1 MLAVMGPSWMRN
13 VVAVSVGVVLCGGV
27 TWLAIDLHDT
37 QSRTRS
43 DARHSATERAS
54 LAGALIDS
62 MFQNGYRNSAAQVLP
77 VSRARVTPA
86 EVRSITQVAPL
97 GAVLGS
103 EGKVLAS
110 WPPLS
115 AYLAAVIQ
123 HDPLVRAALA
133 GRQNG
138 LSNLMAP
145 AGMPPGFLAATSYE
159 TPFGRRVKVR
169 WIREDA
175 MRAMLA
181 QYLHYV
187 AHYPGARVYLLDGNN
202 QVIGSSAGS
211 RSTAAA
217 DPAMV
222 AQSPGL
228 FVAISKLHVAPWRVL
243 YTVPTK
249 ALYASNGYGAA
260 LSFLLLGA
268 FGLAALVCVVLVVRL
283 SSRSSAL
290 AKANVEL
297 AARSAEAEQAN
308 NAKSQFLATMSHE
321 LRTPLN
327 AIIGFAD
334 LMHDGRLG
342 PVSDQHRESLD
353 DIRGSAR
360 HLLDLIN
367 EVLDLARIESGRIM
381 LDIQSIDPVD
391 VVSTA
396 VDSLRSLAAERNLA
410 VTLEAQSFD
419 NVLLDPAR
427 LRQVVLNYLSNA
439 IKFTPEGGL
448 VQVRVLRE
456 ADELVLEVID
466 TGGGIAHEDQERVFG
481 EFEQLHGAEYGG
493 TGLGLAVTKRI
504 IEAQGGTVGV
514 RSTPGQGSTFYARI
528 PVITVPEPAPEL
540 DMSDGRELALSG
552 FAAR

>member
-1 MLAVMGPSWMRN
+1 MGL
-13 VVAVSVGVVLCGGV
+13 VVCGGV

-43 DARHSATERAS
+43 DAQRSATERAS

-62 MFQNGYRNSAAQVLP
+62 MFQNSSRSSAAQVLP
-77 VSRARVTPA
+77 ISRARVTQA
-86 EVRSITQVAPL
+86 EVRAITQAAPL
-97 GAVLGS
+97 GAVLGP

-115 AYLAAVIQ
+115 AFLAAVIP
-123 HDPLVRAALA
+123 HDPSVRAALA

-138 LSNLMAP
+138 LSNLLAP
-145 AGMPPGFLAATSYE
+145 AGMPPGFLAATSFQ

-169 WIREDA
+169 WVREDA

-181 QYLHYV
+181 QYLRYV

-202 QVIGSSAGS
+202 QVIGSSAGL

-222 AQSPGL
+222 AQSPGM
-228 FVAISKLHVAPWRVL
+228 FVAVSRLHVAPWRVL
-243 YTVPTK
+243 YTVPTR

-268 FGLAALVCVVLVVRL
+268 FGLAALVCVFLLLRL

-342 PVSDQHRESLD
+342 PVSEQHRESLD

-381 LDIQSIDPVD
+381 LDIQSTDPVD
-391 VVSTA
+391 VVSA
-396 VDSLRSLAAERNLA
+396 AIDSLRPLAAERNLA
-410 VTLEAQSFD
+410 VTMQAQSID

-448 VQVRVLRE
+448 VQVRVLRQN
-456 ADELVLEVID
+456 DELVLEVID
-466 TGGGIAHEDQERVFG
+466 TGGGIAPEDQERVFG
-481 EFEQLHGAEYGG
+481 EFEQLHGAAYGG

-514 RSTPGQGSTFYARI
+514 HSTPGHGSTFYARI
-528 PVITVPEPAPEL
+528 PVATVLQPAP
-540 DMSDGRELALSG
+540 DMSDTRELALSG

>member
-1 MLAVMGPSWMRN
+1 MGLI
-13 VVAVSVGVVLCGGV
+13 LCGGV
-27 TWLAIDLHDT
+27 TGLAIDLRDS

-43 DARHSATERAS
+43 DAQRSATERAS

-62 MFQNGYRNSAAQVLP
+62 MFHNSYRNSAEALLP

-86 EVRSITQVAPL
+86 EVRAISQAAPL
-97 GAVLGS
+97 GAVLGAR
-103 EGKVLAS
+103 GRVLAA

-115 AYLAAVIQ
+115 AFLAAVIQ
-123 HDPLVRAALA
+123 HDPSVRAALA
-133 GRQNG
+133 GRRNG
-138 LSNLMAP
+138 LSNLLAP
-145 AGMPPGFLAATSYE
+145 AGMPPGFLDATSFE

-169 WIREDA
+169 WVRADA
-175 MRAMLA
+175 LRAMLA
-181 QYLHYV
+181 QYLRYV
-187 AHYPGARVYLLDGNN
+187 AHYHSARVYLLDGNN
-202 QVIGSSAGS
+202 HVIGSSTGS

-217 DPAMV
+217 DPTTT
-222 AQSPGL
+222 AQSPGM
-228 FVAISKLHVAPWRVL
+228 FVAVSRLHVAPWRVL

-249 ALYASNGYGAA
+249 SLYASNGYEAA

-268 FGLAALVCVVLVVRL
+268 FGLAALVCVFLLVRL

-342 PVSDQHRESLD
+342 PVSEHHRESLD

-381 LDIQSIDPVD
+381 LDIQSIDPVE
-391 VVSTA
+391 VVSAA
-396 VDSLRSLAAERNLA
+396 VDSVRSLAAERDLA
-410 VTLEAQSFD
+410 VTLEAQSID
-419 NVLLDPAR
+419 NVALDPAR
-427 LRQVVLNYLSNA
+427 LRQVLLNYLSNA

-466 TGGGIAHEDQERVFG
+466 TGGGIAPEDQARVFG
-481 EFEQLHGAEYGG
+481 EFEQLHGTAYGG

-514 RSTPGQGSTFYARI
+514 RSTPGYGSTFFARL
-528 PVITVPEPAPEL
+528 PVATVPEPAPEL
-540 DMSDGRELALSG
+540 PENRELALSG
-552 FAAR
+552 SAAAR

>member
-1 MLAVMGPSWMRN
+1 MRN
-13 VVAVSVGVVLCGGV
+13 AVGVALGLVLCGGV
-27 TWLAIDLHDT
+27 TGLAIDLRDT

-43 DARHSATERAS
+43 DAQRSATERAS

-62 MFQNGYRNSAAQVLP
+62 MFQNSSRNSTAAVLP
-77 VSRARVTPA
+77 ISRARVTPA
-86 EVRSITQVAPL
+86 EVRAISQAAPL
-97 GAVLGS
+97 GAVLGP
-103 EGKVLAS
+103 EGKVLAA

-115 AYLAAVIQ
+115 AFLAAVIQ
-123 HDPLVRAALA
+123 HDPSVRAALA
-133 GRQNG
+133 GRRNG
-138 LSNLMAP
+138 LSNLLAP
-145 AGMPPGFLAATSYE
+145 AGMPPGFLSTTSFQ

-169 WIREDA
+169 WVREDA
-175 MRAMLA
+175 MREMLA
-181 QYLHYV
+181 AYLRYV

-202 QVIGSSAGS
+202 QVIGSSTGS
-211 RSTAAA
+211 QSATAA
-217 DPAMV
+217 DPTRA
-222 AQSPGL
+222 AQAPGM
-228 FVAISKLHVAPWRVL
+228 FVAVSRLHVAPWRVL
-243 YTVPTK
+243 YTVPTR
-249 ALYASNGYGAA
+249 ALYASNGYEAA

-268 FGLAALVCVVLVVRL
+268 FGIAALVCVFLLVRL

-342 PVSDQHRESLD
+342 PVSEQHRESLD

-367 EVLDLARIESGRIM
+367 EVLDMARIESGRIM
-381 LDIQSIDPVD
+381 LDIQSIDPVE
-391 VVSTA
+391 VVSAA
-396 VDSLRSLAAERNLA
+396 VDSLRPLAAERNLA
-410 VTLEAQSFD
+410 VTLEAQSIG

-439 IKFTPEGGL
+439 IKFTPEDGL

-466 TGGGIAHEDQERVFG
+466 TGGGIAAEDQARVFG
-481 EFEQLHGAEYGG
+481 EFEQLHGAAYGG

-504 IEAQGGTVGV
+504 IDAQGGTVGV
-514 RSTPGQGSTFYARI
+514 HSAPGHGCTFYARL
-528 PVITVPEPAPEL
+528 PVATVPAPAPE
-540 DMSDGRELALSG
+540 MPETRELALSG

>member
-1 MLAVMGPSWMRN
+1 MRN
-13 VVAVSVGVVLCGGV
+13 VLGVAVGLVLCGGV

-43 DARHSATERAS
+43 DAQRSATERAS

-62 MFQNGYRNSAAQVLP
+62 MFENSYRNSAAQVLP

-86 EVRSITQVAPL
+86 EVRSITQAAPL

-115 AYLAAVIQ
+115 AFLAAVIQ
-123 HDPLVRAALA
+123 HDPSVRAALA

-145 AGMPPGFLAATSYE
+145 AGMPPGFLAATSFQ

-169 WIREDA
+169 WVREDA

-181 QYLHYV
+181 QYLQYV

-217 DPAMV
+217 DPVVV

-228 FVAISKLHVAPWRVL
+228 FVAVSKLHVAPWRVL

-249 ALYASNGYGAA
+249 VLYSSNGYDAA
-260 LSFLLLGA
+260 LSYLLLGA
-268 FGLAALVCVVLVVRL
+268 FGLAALVCVFLLVRL

-342 PVSDQHRESLD
+342 PVSEQHRESLG

-367 EVLDLARIESGRIM
+367 EVLDLAR
-381 LDIQSIDPVD
+381 
-391 VVSTA
+391 
-396 VDSLRSLAAERNLA
+396 
-410 VTLEAQSFD
+410 
-419 NVLLDPAR
+419 
-427 LRQVVLNYLSNA
+427 
-439 IKFTPEGGL
+439 
-448 VQVRVLRE
+448 
-456 ADELVLEVID
+456 
-466 TGGGIAHEDQERVFG
+466 
-481 EFEQLHGAEYGG
+481 
-493 TGLGLAVTKRI
+493 
-504 IEAQGGTVGV
+504 
-514 RSTPGQGSTFYARI
+514 
-528 PVITVPEPAPEL
+528 
-540 DMSDGRELALSG
+540 
-552 FAAR
+552 

>member
-1 MLAVMGPSWMRN
+1 MGPSWMRN
-13 VVAVSVGVVLCGGV
+13 AVGVALGLVLCGGV
-27 TWLAIDLHDT
+27 TGLAIDLRDT

-43 DARHSATERAS
+43 DAQRSATERAS

-62 MFQNGYRNSAAQVLP
+62 MFQNGYRSSAATVLP
-77 VSRARVTPA
+77 VSRERVTPA
-86 EVRSITQVAPL
+86 EVRAISQAAPL
-97 GAVLGS
+97 GAVLGPQ
-103 EGKVLAS
+103 GKVIAS
-110 WPPLS
+110 WPPLT
-115 AYLAAVIQ
+115 AFLAAVIQ
-123 HDPLVRAALA
+123 HDPSVRAALA
-133 GRQNG
+133 GRRNG
-138 LSNLMAP
+138 LSNLLSP
-145 AGMPPGFLAATSYE
+145 AGMPPGFLSATSYG
-159 TPFGRRVKVR
+159 TPYGRRVQVR
-169 WIREDA
+169 WVREDA
-175 MRAMLA
+175 MREMLA
-181 QYLHYV
+181 QYLRYV

-202 QVIGSSAGS
+202 EVIGASTGS
-211 RSTAAA
+211 QRVAAA
-217 DPAMV
+217 DPTTA
-222 AQSPGL
+222 AQSPGM
-228 FVAISKLHVAPWRVL
+228 FVAVSRLHVAPWRVL

-249 ALYASNGYGAA
+249 KLYASNGYEAA

-268 FGLAALVCVVLVVRL
+268 FGVAALVCVFLLVRL

-342 PVSDQHRESLD
+342 PVSEQHRESLD

-391 VVSTA
+391 VVLGA
-396 VDSLRSLAAERNLA
+396 VDSLRSLAAERNLS
-410 VTLEAQSFD
+410 VTLEAQSTD

-456 ADELVLEVID
+456 LDELVLEVID
-466 TGGGIAHEDQERVFG
+466 TGGGIALSDQERVFG
-481 EFEQLHGAEYGG
+481 EFEQLHGAAYGG

-504 IEAQGGTVGV
+504 IEAQGGAVGV
-514 RSTPGQGSTFYARI
+514 HSTPGHGSTFYARL
-528 PVITVPEPAPEL
+528 PVTTMPKPADELPER
-540 DMSDGRELALSG
+540 RELALSG

>member
-1 MLAVMGPSWMRN
+1 MRN
-13 VVAVSVGVVLCGGV
+13 VVGVAVGLVLCAGV
-27 TWLAIDLHDT
+27 TWLAIDLHQT

-43 DARHSATERAS
+43 DAQRSATERAS

-62 MFQNGYRNSAAQVLP
+62 MFQNGYRSSASMVLP

-86 EVRSITQVAPL
+86 EVRAISQAAPL
-97 GAVLGS
+97 GAVLGPQ
-103 EGKVLAS
+103 GKVIAS
-110 WPPLS
+110 WPPLT
-115 AYLAAVIQ
+115 AFLAAVIQ
-123 HDPLVRAALA
+123 HDPSVRAALA
-133 GRQNG
+133 GRRNG
-138 LSNLMAP
+138 LSNLLAP
-145 AGMPPGFLAATSYE
+145 AGMPPGFLSATSYG

-169 WIREDA
+169 WVREDA

-181 QYLHYV
+181 QYLRYV

-202 QVIGSSAGS
+202 QVIGSSTGS
-211 RSTAAA
+211 QRVAAA
-217 DPAMV
+217 DPTTA
-222 AQSPGL
+222 AQSPGM
-228 FVAISKLHVAPWRVL
+228 FVAVSRLHVAPWRVL

-249 ALYASNGYGAA
+249 KLYASNGYEAA

-268 FGLAALVCVVLVVRL
+268 FGMAALVCVFLLVRL

-342 PVSDQHRESLD
+342 PVSEQHRESLD

-367 EVLDLARIESGRIM
+367 EVLDLARIESGRIL

-391 VVSTA
+391 VVSGA

-410 VTLEAQSFD
+410 VTLEAQSLD

-456 ADELVLEVID
+456 IDELVLEVID
-466 TGGGIAHEDQERVFG
+466 TGGGIALEDQERVFG
-481 EFEQLHGAEYGG
+481 EFEQLHGAAYGG

-514 RSTPGQGSTFYARI
+514 HSTPGHGSTFYARL
-528 PVITVPEPAPEL
+528 PVTTVPAPAEEL
-540 DMSDGRELALSG
+540 LDSRELALSG

>member
-1 MLAVMGPSWMRN
+1 MRN
-13 VVAVSVGVVLCGGV
+13 AVGVALGLVLCGGV
-27 TWLAIDLHDT
+27 TGLAIDLRDT

-43 DARHSATERAS
+43 DAQRSATERAS

-62 MFQNGYRNSAAQVLP
+62 MFQNGYRSSAATVLP
-77 VSRARVTPA
+77 ISRERVTPA
-86 EVRSITQVAPL
+86 EVRAISQAAPL
-97 GAVLGS
+97 GAVLGPQ
-103 EGKVLAS
+103 GKVIAS
-110 WPPLS
+110 WPPLT
-115 AYLAAVIQ
+115 AFLAAVIQ
-123 HDPLVRAALA
+123 HDPSVRAALA
-133 GRQNG
+133 GRRNG
-138 LSNLMAP
+138 LSNLLSP
-145 AGMPPGFLAATSYE
+145 AGMPPGFLSATSYG
-159 TPFGRRVKVR
+159 TPYGRRVKVR
-169 WIREDA
+169 WVREDA
-175 MRAMLA
+175 MREMLA
-181 QYLHYV
+181 QYLRYV

-202 QVIGSSAGS
+202 EVIGASTGS
-211 RSTAAA
+211 QRVAAA
-217 DPAMV
+217 DPTTA
-222 AQSPGL
+222 AQSPGM
-228 FVAISKLHVAPWRVL
+228 FVAVSRLHVAPWRVL

-249 ALYASNGYGAA
+249 KLYASNGYEAA

-268 FGLAALVCVVLVVRL
+268 FGVAALVCVFLLVRL

-297 AARSAEAEQAN
+297 AARSVEAEQAN

-342 PVSDQHRESLD
+342 PVSEQHRESLD

-391 VVSTA
+391 VVSGA
-396 VDSLRSLAAERNLA
+396 VDSLRSLAAERNLS
-410 VTLEAQSFD
+410 VTLEAQSTD

-448 VQVRVLRE
+448 VQVRLLRE
-456 ADELVLEVID
+456 LDELVLEVID
-466 TGGGIAHEDQERVFG
+466 TGGGIALSDQERVFG
-481 EFEQLHGAEYGG
+481 EFEQLHGAAYGG

-504 IEAQGGTVGV
+504 IEAQGGAVGV
-514 RSTPGQGSTFYARI
+514 HSTPGHGSTFYARL
-528 PVITVPEPAPEL
+528 PVTTVPKPADEMPER
-540 DMSDGRELALSG
+540 RELALSG

>member
-1 MLAVMGPSWMRN
+1 MRN
-13 VVAVSVGVVLCGGV
+13 VVGVAVGLVVCGGV

-43 DARHSATERAS
+43 DAQRSATERAS

-62 MFQNGYRNSAAQVLP
+62 MFQNSSRSSAAQVLP
-77 VSRARVTPA
+77 ISRARVTQA
-86 EVRSITQVAPL
+86 EVRAITQAAPL
-97 GAVLGS
+97 GAVLGP

-115 AYLAAVIQ
+115 AFLAAVIP
-123 HDPLVRAALA
+123 HDPSVRAALA

-138 LSNLMAP
+138 LSNLLAP
-145 AGMPPGFLAATSYE
+145 AGMPPGFLAATSFQ
-159 TPFGRRVKVR
+159 TPFGRRIKVR
-169 WIREDA
+169 WVREDA

-181 QYLHYV
+181 QYLRYV

-202 QVIGSSAGS
+202 QVIGSSAGL

-222 AQSPGL
+222 AQSPGM
-228 FVAISKLHVAPWRVL
+228 FVAVSRLHVAPWRVL
-243 YTVPTK
+243 YTVPTR

-268 FGLAALVCVVLVVRL
+268 FGLAALVCVFLLLRL

-342 PVSDQHRESLD
+342 PVSEQHRESLD

-381 LDIQSIDPVD
+381 LEIQSTDPVD
-391 VVSTA
+391 VVSA
-396 VDSLRSLAAERNLA
+396 AIDSLRPLAAERNLA
-410 VTLEAQSFD
+410 VTMQAQSID

-448 VQVRVLRE
+448 VQVRVLRQN
-456 ADELVLEVID
+456 DELVLEVID
-466 TGGGIAHEDQERVFG
+466 TGGGIAPEDQERVFG
-481 EFEQLHGAEYGG
+481 EFEQLHGAAYGG

-514 RSTPGQGSTFYARI
+514 HSTPGHGSTFYARI
-528 PVITVPEPAPEL
+528 PVATVLQPAP
-540 DMSDGRELALSG
+540 DMSDTRELALSG

>member
-1 MLAVMGPSWMRN
+1 MGRSWMRN
-13 VVAVSVGVVLCGGV
+13 LLGTALGLILIGGV
-27 TWLAIDLHDT
+27 TGLAIDLHDS

-43 DARHSATERAS
+43 DARRSATERAS

-62 MFQNGYRNSAAQVLP
+62 IFQNSYRRSAAAVLP
-77 VSRARVTPA
+77 ISRARVTPT
-86 EVRSITQVAPL
+86 EVRAISQASPL
-97 GAVLGS
+97 GAVLGAQ
-103 EGKVLAS
+103 GKVLAA

-115 AYLAAVIQ
+115 AFLAAVIQ
-123 HDPLVRAALA
+123 HDPSVREALA
-133 GRQNG
+133 GRRNG
-138 LSNLMAP
+138 LSNLLAP
-145 AGMPPGFLAATSYE
+145 AGMPPGFLSSTSYQ
-159 TPFGRRVKVR
+159 TRFGRRVKIYWVR
-169 WIREDA
+169 A
-175 MRAMLA
+175 QALRAMLS
-181 QYLHYV
+181 QYLRYV
-187 AHYPGARVYLLDGNN
+187 AHYHGARVYLLDGND
-202 QVIGSSAGS
+202 QVIGSNTRDTAQAAGQAA
-211 RSTAAA
+211 TAA
-217 DPAMV
+217 V
-222 AQSPGL
+222 SSGT
-228 FVAISKLHVAPWRVL
+228 FVAVSKLHVAPWRVV

-249 ALYASNGYGAA
+249 TLYASNGYEPA

-268 FGLAALVCVVLVVRL
+268 FGAAALVCAFLLVRL
-283 SSRSSAL
+283 ASRSSAL

-342 PVSDQHRESLD
+342 PVSEQHRESLG

-381 LDIQSIDPVD
+381 LDIQAIDPVQ

-410 VTLEAQSFD
+410 VTLEAQSLGG
-419 NVLLDPAR
+419 VLLDPAR

-466 TGGGIAHEDQERVFG
+466 TGGGIAPEDQERVFG
-481 EFEQLHGAEYGG
+481 EFEQLHGAAYGG

-504 IEAQGGTVGV
+504 IEAQGGIVGV
-514 RSTPGQGSTFYARI
+514 RSTPGYGCTFFARL
-528 PVITVPEPAPEL
+528 PVVAALEPEPEL
-540 DMSDGRELALSG
+540 LETRDLALSG

>member
-1 MLAVMGPSWMRN
+1 MRN
-13 VVAVSVGVVLCGGV
+13 AVGVALGLVLCGGV
-27 TWLAIDLHDT
+27 AGLAIDLRDT
-37 QSRTRS
+37 QSRTRF
-43 DARHSATERAS
+43 DAQRSATERAS

-62 MFQNGYRNSAAQVLP
+62 MFQNSSRNSAAAVLP

-86 EVRSITQVAPL
+86 EVRAISQAAPL
-97 GAVLGS
+97 GAVLGTG
-103 EGKVLAS
+103 GKVLAA

-115 AYLAAVIQ
+115 AFLAAVIQ
-123 HDPLVRAALA
+123 HDPSVRAALA
-133 GRQNG
+133 GRRNG
-138 LSNLMAP
+138 LSNLLAP
-145 AGMPPGFLAATSYE
+145 AGMPAGFLSVTSFD

-169 WIREDA
+169 WVREDA

-181 QYLHYV
+181 AYLRYV

-202 QVIGSSAGS
+202 QVIGASTDAWSA
-211 RSTAAA
+211 AAA
-217 DPAMV
+217 DPATA
-222 AQSPGL
+222 AQSPGM
-228 FVAISKLHVAPWRVL
+228 FVAVSRLRVAPWRVL

-249 ALYASNGYGAA
+249 ALYASNGYEAA

-268 FGLAALVCVVLVVRL
+268 FGVAALVCVFLLVRL

-381 LDIQSIDPVD
+381 LDIQSIDPVE
-391 VVSTA
+391 VASAA

-410 VTLEAQSFD
+410 VTLEAQSND

-456 ADELVLEVID
+456 ADELLLEVID
-466 TGGGIAHEDQERVFG
+466 TGDGIAPEDQERVFG
-481 EFEQLHGAEYGG
+481 EFEQLHGAAYGG

-514 RSTPGQGSTFYARI
+514 RSAPGHGSTFYARL
-528 PVITVPEPAPEL
+528 PVATVPELAPE
-540 DMSDGRELALSG
+540 MPEPRELALSG

>member
-1 MLAVMGPSWMRN
+1 MRN
-13 VVAVSVGVVLCGGV
+13 TVGVALGLILCGGV
-27 TWLAIDLHDT
+27 AGLAIDLRDT

-43 DARHSATERAS
+43 DAQRSASERSS

-62 MFQNGYRNSAAQVLP
+62 MFQNSSRNSAASVLP
-77 VSRARVTPA
+77 VSRARVTSA
-86 EVRSITQVAPL
+86 EVRSISQSTPL
-97 GAVLGS
+97 GAVLGP
-103 EGKVLAS
+103 EGKVLAA

-115 AYLAAVIQ
+115 AFLAAVIR
-123 HDPLVRAALA
+123 HDPSVRGALA
-133 GRQNG
+133 GRRNG
-138 LSNLMAP
+138 LSNLLAP
-145 AGMPPGFLAATSYE
+145 AGMPPGFLAVTSFQ

-169 WIREDA
+169 WVRADA
-175 MRAMLA
+175 MRAVLG
-181 QYLHYV
+181 QYLRYV
-187 AHYPGARVYLLDGNN
+187 AHYPGAQVYLLDGNN
-202 QVIGSSAGS
+202 QVVGSSTGS
-211 RSTAAA
+211 RNTTAA
-217 DPAMV
+217 DPVMA
-222 AQSPGL
+222 AQKPGM
-228 FVAISKLHVAPWRVL
+228 FVAVSSLHVAPWRVL

-249 ALYASNGYGAA
+249 ALYASNGYEAT
-260 LSFLLLGA
+260 LSFALLGA
-268 FGLAALVCVVLVVRL
+268 FGIAALVCVFLLMRL

-290 AKANVEL
+290 AKANVQL

-342 PVSDQHRESLD
+342 PVSEQHRESLD

-367 EVLDLARIESGRIM
+367 EVLDLARIESGRIL
-381 LDIQSIDPVD
+381 LDIQSTDPVA
-391 VVSTA
+391 VVSGA
-396 VDSLRSLAAERNLA
+396 VDSVRSLASERNLA
-410 VTLEAQSFD
+410 VTLESQALD
-419 NVLLDPAR
+419 DVLLDPAR

-466 TGGGIAHEDQERVFG
+466 TGDGIALEDQARVFG
-481 EFEQLHGAEYGG
+481 EFEQLHGAAYGG

-504 IEAQGGTVGV
+504 IKAQGGTVGV
-514 RSTPGQGSTFYARI
+514 HSAPGHGSTFYARL
-528 PVITVPEPAPEL
+528 PVSTVPQPVPEIPEP
-540 DMSDGRELALSG
+540 GELALSG

>member
-1 MLAVMGPSWMRN
+1 MRN
-13 VVAVSVGVVLCGGV
+13 AVGVALGLVLCGGV
-27 TWLAIDLHDT
+27 TGLAIDLRDT

-43 DARHSATERAS
+43 DAQRSATERAS

-62 MFQNGYRNSAAQVLP
+62 IFQNGYRSSAATVLP
-77 VSRARVTPA
+77 VSRERVTPA
-86 EVRSITQVAPL
+86 EVRAISQAAPL
-97 GAVLGS
+97 GAVLGPQ
-103 EGKVLAS
+103 GKVIAS
-110 WPPLS
+110 WPPLT
-115 AYLAAVIQ
+115 AFLAAVIQ
-123 HDPLVRAALA
+123 HDPSVRAALA
-133 GRQNG
+133 GRGNG
-138 LSNLMAP
+138 LSNLLSP
-145 AGMPPGFLAATSYE
+145 AGMPPGFLSATSYG
-159 TPFGRRVKVR
+159 TLYGRRVKVR
-169 WIREDA
+169 WVREDA
-175 MRAMLA
+175 MREMLA
-181 QYLHYV
+181 QYLRYV

-202 QVIGSSAGS
+202 EVIGA
-211 RSTAAA
+211 STGLRRVAAA
-217 DPAMV
+217 DPTTA
-222 AQSPGL
+222 AHSPSM
-228 FVAISKLHVAPWRVL
+228 FVAVSRLHVAPWRVL

-249 ALYASNGYGAA
+249 KLYASNGYEAG

-268 FGLAALVCVVLVVRL
+268 FGVAGLVCVFLLVRL

-342 PVSDQHRESLD
+342 PVSEQHRESLD

-391 VVSTA
+391 VVSGA
-396 VDSLRSLAAERNLA
+396 VDSLRSLAAERNLS
-410 VTLEAQSFD
+410 VTLEAQSTD

-456 ADELVLEVID
+456 LDELVLEVID
-466 TGGGIAHEDQERVFG
+466 TGGGIALSDQERVFG
-481 EFEQLHGAEYGG
+481 EFEQLHGAAYGG

-504 IEAQGGTVGV
+504 IEAQGGAVGV
-514 RSTPGQGSTFYARI
+514 HSTPGHGSTFYARL
-528 PVITVPEPAPEL
+528 PVTTVPKPADELPER
-540 DMSDGRELALSG
+540 RELALSG

>member
-1 MLAVMGPSWMRN
+1 MRN
-13 VVAVSVGVVLCGGV
+13 AVGVALGLILCGGV
-27 TWLAIDLHDT
+27 TGLAIDLRDT

-43 DARHSATERAS
+43 DAQRSATERAS

-62 MFQNGYRNSAAQVLP
+62 MFQNSYRSSAASVLP

-86 EVRSITQVAPL
+86 EVRAISNATPL
-97 GAVLGS
+97 GAVLGPQ
-103 EGKVLAS
+103 GKVLAA

-115 AYLAAVIQ
+115 AFLAAVIQ
-123 HDPLVRAALA
+123 HDPSVRAAIA
-133 GRQNG
+133 GRRNG
-138 LSNLMAP
+138 LSNLLAP
-145 AGMPPGFLAATSYE
+145 AGMPPGFLSATSYQ
-159 TPFGRRVKVR
+159 TPFGRRVKIHWVR
-169 WIREDA
+169 ADA

-181 QYLHYV
+181 QYLRYV
-187 AHYPGARVYLLDGNN
+187 AHYPGAHVYLLDGNN
-202 QVIGSSAGS
+202 QIIGSNGGS
-211 RSTAAA
+211 QSSAAA
-217 DPAMV
+217 DPATATQARGM
-222 AQSPGL
+222 
-228 FVAISKLHVAPWRVL
+228 FVAVSRLHVAPWRVL

-249 ALYASNGYGAA
+249 ALYASNGYEAA
-260 LSFLLLGA
+260 LSFLLLGG
-268 FGLAALVCVVLVVRL
+268 FGMAALVCVFLLVRL

-342 PVSDQHRESLD
+342 PVSEQHRESLD

-381 LDIQSIDPVD
+381 LDIQSIDPVQ
-391 VVSTA
+391 VVSSA

-410 VTLEAQSFD
+410 VTMEAQSID

-456 ADELVLEVID
+456 LDELVLEVID
-466 TGGGIAHEDQERVFG
+466 TGSGIALEDQARVFG
-481 EFEQLHGAEYGG
+481 EFEQLHGAAYGG

-504 IEAQGGTVGV
+504 IEAQGGSVGV
-514 RSTPGQGSTFYARI
+514 RSAPGHGCTFYARL
-528 PVITVPEPAPEL
+528 PVTTVPAPAPAPE
-540 DMSDGRELALSG
+540 MPESRELALSG

>member
-1 MLAVMGPSWMRN
+1 MRN
-13 VVAVSVGVVLCGGV
+13 VVGVAVGLVLCAGV
-27 TWLAIDLHDT
+27 TWLAIDLHGT

-43 DARHSATERAS
+43 DAQRSATERAS

-62 MFQNGYRNSAAQVLP
+62 MFQNSYRNSAAQVLP

-86 EVRSITQVAPL
+86 EVRAITQAAPL
-97 GAVLGS
+97 GAVLGP
-103 EGKVLAS
+103 EGKVIAS
-110 WPPLS
+110 WPPLT

-123 HDPLVRAALA
+123 HDPSVRAALA
-133 GRQNG
+133 GRRNG
-138 LSNLMAP
+138 LSNLLAP
-145 AGMPPGFLAATSYE
+145 AGMPPGFLAATSYP

-169 WIREDA
+169 WVREDA

-181 QYLHYV
+181 QYLRYV
-187 AHYPGARVYLLDGNN
+187 AHYPGASVYLLDGNN
-202 QVIGSSAGS
+202 QVIGSSTGS
-211 RSTAAA
+211 LISAAT

-222 AQSPGL
+222 AQSPGM
-228 FVAISKLHVAPWRVL
+228 FVAVSRLHVAPWRVL

-249 ALYASNGYGAA
+249 KLYASNGYDAA
-260 LSFLLLGA
+260 LSYLLLGA
-268 FGLAALVCVVLVVRL
+268 FGLAALVCVFLLLRL
-283 SSRSSAL
+283 SSRSNAL

-342 PVSDQHRESLD
+342 PVSEQHRESLD

-391 VVSTA
+391 VVSAA
-396 VDSLRSLAAERNLA
+396 VDSLRPLAAERNLA
-410 VTLEAQSFD
+410 VTLEAQSID

-456 ADELVLEVID
+456 PDELVLEVID
-466 TGGGIAHEDQERVFG
+466 TGGGIALEDQERVFG
-481 EFEQLHGAEYGG
+481 EFEQLHGAAYGG

-514 RSTPGQGSTFYARI
+514 WSSPGHGSTFYARL
-528 PVITVPEPAPEL
+528 PVTSVPAPAPE
-540 DMSDGRELALSG
+540 MPESRELALSG

>member
-1 MLAVMGPSWMRN
+1 MRN
-13 VVAVSVGVVLCGGV
+13 VVGAVGLVLCAGV
-27 TWLAIDLHDT
+27 TWLAIDLHET

-43 DARHSATERAS
+43 DAQRSATERAS

-62 MFQNGYRNSAAQVLP
+62 MFQNSYRNSAAQVLP

-86 EVRSITQVAPL
+86 QVRAITQAAPL
-97 GAVLGS
+97 GAVLGP
-103 EGKVLAS
+103 EGKVIAS
-110 WPPLS
+110 WPPLT

-123 HDPLVRAALA
+123 HDPSVRAALA
-133 GRQNG
+133 GRRNG
-138 LSNLMAP
+138 LSNLLAP
-145 AGMPPGFLAATSYE
+145 ADMPPGFLAATSYP
-159 TPFGRRVKVR
+159 TRFGRRVKVR
-169 WIREDA
+169 WVREDA

-181 QYLHYV
+181 QYLRYV
-187 AHYPGARVYLLDGNN
+187 AHYPGASVYLLDGNN
-202 QVIGSSAGS
+202 QVIGSSIGSLRSAG
-211 RSTAAA
+211 T

-222 AQSPGL
+222 AQSPGM
-228 FVAISKLHVAPWRVL
+228 FVAVSRLHVAPWRVL

-249 ALYASNGYGAA
+249 KLYASNGYDAA
-260 LSFLLLGA
+260 LSYLLLGA
-268 FGLAALVCVVLVVRL
+268 FGLAALVCVFLLVRL
-283 SSRSSAL
+283 SSRSNAL

-342 PVSDQHRESLD
+342 PVSEQHRESLD

-367 EVLDLARIESGRIM
+367 EVLDLARIESGRIL

-391 VVSTA
+391 VVSAA

-410 VTLEAQSFD
+410 VTLEAQSID

-456 ADELVLEVID
+456 PEELVLEVID
-466 TGGGIAHEDQERVFG
+466 TGGGIALEDQERVFG
-481 EFEQLHGAEYGG
+481 EFEQLHGAAYGG

-514 RSTPGQGSTFYARI
+514 WSSPGHGSTFYARL
-528 PVITVPEPAPEL
+528 PVTSVPVPMPAPQMPE
-540 DMSDGRELALSG
+540 SRELALSG

>member
-1 MLAVMGPSWMRN
+1 MRN
-13 VVAVSVGVVLCGGV
+13 VVGGAVGLVLCAGV

-43 DARHSATERAS
+43 DAQRSATERAS

-62 MFQNGYRNSAAQVLP
+62 MFQNSYRNSAAQVLP

-86 EVRSITQVAPL
+86 EVRAITQAAPL
-97 GAVLGS
+97 GAVLGP
-103 EGKVLAS
+103 EGKVIAS
-110 WPPLS
+110 WPPLT

-123 HDPLVRAALA
+123 HDPSVRAALA
-133 GRQNG
+133 GRRNG
-138 LSNLMAP
+138 LSNLLAP
-145 AGMPPGFLAATSYE
+145 AGMPPGFLAATSYP
-159 TPFGRRVKVR
+159 TQFGRRVKVR
-169 WIREDA
+169 WVREDA

-181 QYLHYV
+181 QYLRYV

-202 QVIGSSAGS
+202 QVIGSSTGS
-211 RSTAAA
+211 LSSAAA

-222 AQSPGL
+222 AQSPGM
-228 FVAISKLHVAPWRVL
+228 FVAVSRLHVAPWRVL
-243 YTVPTK
+243 YTVPAK
-249 ALYASNGYGAA
+249 KLYASNGYDAA
-260 LSFLLLGA
+260 LSYLLLGA
-268 FGLAALVCVVLVVRL
+268 FGLAALVCVFLLVRL
-283 SSRSSAL
+283 SSRSNAL

-342 PVSDQHRESLD
+342 PVSEQHRESLD

-367 EVLDLARIESGRIM
+367 EVLDLARIESGRIL

-391 VVSTA
+391 VVSAA
-396 VDSLRSLAAERNLA
+396 VDSLRSLAAERDLA
-410 VTLEAQSFD
+410 VTLEAQSID

-448 VQVRVLRE
+448 VQVRVLHE
-456 ADELVLEVID
+456 LDELVLEVID
-466 TGGGIAHEDQERVFG
+466 TGGGIAPEDQERVFG
-481 EFEQLHGAEYGG
+481 EFEQLHGAAYGG

-514 RSTPGQGSTFYARI
+514 RSSPGHGSTFYARL
-528 PVITVPEPAPEL
+528 PVISVPTPALEMPE
-540 DMSDGRELALSG
+540 SRELALSG

>member
-1 MLAVMGPSWMRN
+1 MRN
-13 VVAVSVGVVLCGGV
+13 AVGVALGLVLCGGV
-27 TWLAIDLHDT
+27 TGLAIDLRDT

-43 DARHSATERAS
+43 DAQRSATERAS

-62 MFQNGYRNSAAQVLP
+62 MFQNGYRSSAATVLP
-77 VSRARVTPA
+77 VSRERVTPA
-86 EVRSITQVAPL
+86 EVRAISQAAPL
-97 GAVLGS
+97 GAVLGPQ
-103 EGKVLAS
+103 GKVIAS
-110 WPPLS
+110 WPPLT
-115 AYLAAVIQ
+115 AFLAAVIQ
-123 HDPLVRAALA
+123 HDPSVRAALA
-133 GRQNG
+133 GRRNG
-138 LSNLMAP
+138 LSNLLSP
-145 AGMPPGFLAATSYE
+145 AGMPPGFLSATSYG
-159 TPFGRRVKVR
+159 TPYGRRVQVR
-169 WIREDA
+169 WVREDA
-175 MRAMLA
+175 MREMLA
-181 QYLHYV
+181 QYLRYV

-202 QVIGSSAGS
+202 EVIGA
-211 RSTAAA
+211 STGAQRVAAA
-217 DPAMV
+217 DPTTA
-222 AQSPGL
+222 AQSPGM
-228 FVAISKLHVAPWRVL
+228 FVAVSRLHVAPWRVL

-249 ALYASNGYGAA
+249 KLYASNGYEAA

-268 FGLAALVCVVLVVRL
+268 FGVAALVCVFLLVRL

-342 PVSDQHRESLD
+342 PVSEQHRESLD

-391 VVSTA
+391 VVLGA
-396 VDSLRSLAAERNLA
+396 VDSLRSLAAERNLS
-410 VTLEAQSFD
+410 VTLEAQSTD

-456 ADELVLEVID
+456 LDELVLEVID
-466 TGGGIAHEDQERVFG
+466 TGGGIALSDQERVFG
-481 EFEQLHGAEYGG
+481 EFEQLHGAAYGG

-504 IEAQGGTVGV
+504 IEAQGGAVGV
-514 RSTPGQGSTFYARI
+514 HSTPGHGSTFYARL
-528 PVITVPEPAPEL
+528 PVTTMPKPADELPER
-540 DMSDGRELALSG
+540 RELALSG

>member
-1 MLAVMGPSWMRN
+1 MRN
-13 VVAVSVGVVLCGGV
+13 VVGVAVGLVVCGGV

-43 DARHSATERAS
+43 DAQRSATERAS

-62 MFQNGYRNSAAQVLP
+62 MFQNSSRSSAAQVLP
-77 VSRARVTPA
+77 ISRARVTQA
-86 EVRSITQVAPL
+86 EVRAITQAAPL
-97 GAVLGS
+97 GAVLGP

-115 AYLAAVIQ
+115 AFLAAVIQ
-123 HDPLVRAALA
+123 HDPSVRAALA

-138 LSNLMAP
+138 LSNLLAP
-145 AGMPPGFLAATSYE
+145 AGMPPGFLAATSFQ

-169 WIREDA
+169 WVREDG

-181 QYLHYV
+181 QYLRYV

-202 QVIGSSAGS
+202 QVIGSSAGL

-222 AQSPGL
+222 AQSPGM
-228 FVAISKLHVAPWRVL
+228 FVAVSRLQVAPWRVL

-268 FGLAALVCVVLVVRL
+268 FGVAALVCVFLLLRL

-342 PVSDQHRESLD
+342 PVSEQHRESLD

-391 VVSTA
+391 VVSA
-396 VDSLRSLAAERNLA
+396 AIDSLRALAAERNLA
-410 VTLEAQSFD
+410 VTMEAQSID

-448 VQVRVLRE
+448 MQVRVLRPN
-456 ADELVLEVID
+456 DELVLEVID
-466 TGGGIAHEDQERVFG
+466 TGGGIAPEDQERVFG
-481 EFEQLHGAEYGG
+481 EFEQLHGAAYGG

-514 RSTPGQGSTFYARI
+514 HSTPGHGSTFFARI
-528 PVITVPEPAPEL
+528 PVATVPRPAP
-540 DMSDGRELALSG
+540 DMSDTRELALSG
-552 FAAR
+552 FGAR

>member
-1 MLAVMGPSWMRN
+1 
-13 VVAVSVGVVLCGGV
+13 
-27 TWLAIDLHDT
+27 
-37 QSRTRS
+37 
-43 DARHSATERAS
+43 
-54 LAGALIDS
+54 
-62 MFQNGYRNSAAQVLP
+62 
-77 VSRARVTPA
+77 
-86 EVRSITQVAPL
+86 
-97 GAVLGS
+97 
-103 EGKVLAS
+103 
-110 WPPLS
+110 
-115 AYLAAVIQ
+115 
-123 HDPLVRAALA
+123 
-133 GRQNG
+133 
-138 LSNLMAP
+138 
-145 AGMPPGFLAATSYE
+145 MPPGFLSVTSFG
-159 TPFGRRVKVR
+159 TPFGQRVKVR
-169 WIREDA
+169 WVREDA

-181 QYLHYV
+181 QYLRYV

-202 QVIGSSAGS
+202 QVIGASTGS
-211 RSTAAA
+211 QRVVAA
-217 DPAMV
+217 DPTTT
-222 AQSPGL
+222 AQSPGM
-228 FVAISKLHVAPWRVL
+228 FVAVTRLHIAPWRVL

-249 ALYASNGYGAA
+249 KLYASNGYEAA

-268 FGLAALVCVVLVVRL
+268 FGVAALVCVFLLVRL

-342 PVSDQHRESLD
+342 AVSEQHRESLD

-391 VVSTA
+391 VVSSA
-396 VDSLRSLAAERNLA
+396 VDSLYSLAAERNLA
-410 VTLEAQSFD
+410 VTLEAQSID

-456 ADELVLEVID
+456 IDELVLEVID
-466 TGGGIAHEDQERVFG
+466 TGGGIALEDQERVFG
-481 EFEQLHGAEYGG
+481 EFEQLHGAAYGG

-514 RSTPGQGSTFYARI
+514 HSTPGHGSTFYARL
-528 PVITVPEPAPEL
+528 PVTTVPAPAEDPP
-540 DMSDGRELALSG
+540 DSRELALSG

>member
-1 MLAVMGPSWMRN
+1 MRN
-13 VVAVSVGVVLCGGV
+13 VVGVAVGLVVCGGV

-43 DARHSATERAS
+43 DAQRSATERAS

-62 MFQNGYRNSAAQVLP
+62 MFQNSSRSSAAQVLP
-77 VSRARVTPA
+77 ISRARVTQA
-86 EVRSITQVAPL
+86 EVRAITQAAPL
-97 GAVLGS
+97 GAVLGP

-115 AYLAAVIQ
+115 AFLAAVIQ
-123 HDPLVRAALA
+123 HDPSVRAALT

-138 LSNLMAP
+138 LSNLLAP
-145 AGMPPGFLAATSYE
+145 AGMPPGFLAATSFQ

-169 WIREDA
+169 WVREDG

-181 QYLHYV
+181 QYLRYV

-202 QVIGSSAGS
+202 QVIGSSAGL

-222 AQSPGL
+222 AQSPGM
-228 FVAISKLHVAPWRVL
+228 FVAVSRLQVAPWRVL

-268 FGLAALVCVVLVVRL
+268 FGVAALVCVFLLLRL

-342 PVSDQHRESLD
+342 PVSEQHRESLD

-391 VVSTA
+391 VVSA
-396 VDSLRSLAAERNLA
+396 AIDSLRALAAERNLA
-410 VTLEAQSFD
+410 VTMEAQSID

-448 VQVRVLRE
+448 VQVRVLRPN
-456 ADELVLEVID
+456 DELVLEVID
-466 TGGGIAHEDQERVFG
+466 TGGGIAPEDQERVFG
-481 EFEQLHGAEYGG
+481 EFEQLHGAAYGG

-514 RSTPGQGSTFYARI
+514 HSTPGHGSTFFARI
-528 PVITVPEPAPEL
+528 PVATVPRPAP
-540 DMSDGRELALSG
+540 DMSDTRELALSG
-552 FAAR
+552 FGAR